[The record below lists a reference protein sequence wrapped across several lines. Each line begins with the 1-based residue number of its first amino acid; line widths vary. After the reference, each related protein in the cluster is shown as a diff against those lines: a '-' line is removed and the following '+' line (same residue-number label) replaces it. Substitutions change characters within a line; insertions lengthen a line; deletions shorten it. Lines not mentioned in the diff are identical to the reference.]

1 MNEDLKVDYRR
12 EGVPVPQGVL
22 RRKFDCPAVPDG
34 YELTGRLRKPLVL
47 AHDWGAY
54 LVSAP
59 PGCGKTAFLSKMH
72 EQLKGKA
79 GCVCLWISLDARDA
93 DPARFTA
100 ELGYCLSALDCGF
113 CETVQDVTANGHE
126 NALVDMLNLLE
137 SCLPGNIRLFLFLD
151 DYDAASCPAV
161 DEAVIFIERNAPANL
176 HLVLAARSF
185 HRRIDDLLLD
195 DDVMEVTCDDLAM
208 DKDVV
213 ERYALALGA
222 SLSHEGFEELYGR
235 FGSWPLGYRFHV
247 MAARRADGPAQ
258 RDELLESC
266 CERFFST
273 CAMDLLDGRTQEFLI
288 EASLLDLLDPAV
300 CASATGEGASAE
312 ILERLVRDN
321 IFCVRDAGRASYSLA
336 PAFRRFLREKLL
348 SLSASRIAELA
359 LRASVA
365 YRELGREDLYAKYL
379 VMTCDPLYLLGSV
392 ESSTDIDIDLGGEEP
407 TAFFLA
413 QPASAYASDP
423 FLIWCVIWAKVSAGL
438 VDGID
443 ACFEALMSATGDA
456 ANARAVEYVRAI
468 CLALEGDSAA
478 SLAVIDGIKDR
489 EGGELPRA
497 FQCLLIH
504 MKGEDNERMGDLRT
518 ARDLYLRGLS
528 LAERST
534 TRFYKAFDLYLL
546 AHQCYLLGEFDDA
559 LRYASR
565 GLGIVRDS
573 AAICGEFN
581 TVIASVA
588 IERGDLEE
596 GERRLE
602 RALARVS
609 LQTNIDMYVDTHLAL
624 ARLRMAKGELA
635 ESLETVVEL
644 LEDVEGRLIPRK
656 LDISARAFALRAA
669 LALGDTSRA
678 YAWRGELEAYAG
690 NSDVLRAAP
699 CLTSLAALALYE
711 GDYARATELVG
722 TCEKRLAKSGGRYM
736 GATLSLLKA
745 IMCAEMGNAA
755 EANVSMTKS
764 LELSMRGGYLM
775 MYCTGGATAYGLLLD
790 LAARQGGSAMLKSHA
805 KRVLSVMEAPAGEEA
820 AAPCADEVPGFW
832 SLTERER
839 EVMELLNRGLSRNEI
854 AQAQSVSQNTVKT
867 HLKNIYAK
875 LGVHSRS
882 EVLRIARE
890 NAGD

>member
-1 MNEDLKVDYRR
+1 MNEELKVDYRR
-12 EGVPVPQGVL
+12 EGVPVPRGVL
-22 RRKFDCPAVPDG
+22 RKKFDCPAAPDG

-47 AHDWGAY
+47 AHERGVY

-59 PGCGKTAFLSKMH
+59 PGYGKTAFLSKMH
-72 EQLKGKA
+72 GQIAGKA
-79 GCVCLWISLDARDA
+79 NCVCLWISLDGRDS

-100 ELGYCLSALDCGF
+100 ELGYCLSAIDRAFG
-113 CETVQDVTANGHE
+113 EIVADMAGDAHE
-126 NALVDMLNLLE
+126 EALVDMLNLLE
-137 SCLPGNIRLFLFLD
+137 GRLSGTTRLFLFLD
-151 DYDAASCPAV
+151 DYDAASCAAI
-161 DEAVIFIERNAPANL
+161 DEAIIFIKRNAPDKL

-185 HRRIDDLLLD
+185 HRRIDDLLLGG
-195 DDVMEVTCDDLAM
+195 DVMEVTCEDLAM
-208 DKDVV
+208 DKDAA
-213 ERYALALGA
+213 ERYALRIGA
-222 SLSHEGFEELYGR
+222 SLAHESFEELYRR
-235 FGSWPLGYRFHV
+235 FGAWPLGYQFHV
-247 MAARRADGPAQ
+247 MAAHRAEGPAQ
-258 RDELLESC
+258 RDEKLASC

-273 CAMDLLDGRTQEFLI
+273 YAMDLLDGQTQEFLI
-288 EASLLDLLDPAV
+288 EASLLDLLDSEV
-300 CASATGEGASAE
+300 CAAVTGEEASAG
-312 ILERLVRDN
+312 ILERLAHDN
-321 IFCVRDAGRASYSLA
+321 MFCRREAGQGRYCLA
-336 PAFRRFLREKLL
+336 PAFRHFLRERLL
-348 SLSASRIAELA
+348 SLNPSRIAELA
-359 LRASVA
+359 LKASVA
-365 YRELGREDLYAKYL
+365 YRELGRDDLHAKYL

-392 ESSTDIDIDLGGEEP
+392 ESSTDIEVDLGGMDP
-407 TAFFLA
+407 LAFFLDK
-413 QPASAYASDP
+413 PAEAYAREP
-423 FLIWCVIWAKVSAGL
+423 FLMWCVVWAKVSAGL
-438 VDGID
+438 VDGMD
-443 ACFEALMSATGDA
+443 GCFEALSSATGDA
-456 ANARAVEYVRAI
+456 ANARAIEYARAI

-478 SLAVIDGIKDR
+478 SLEAIGGIRDR

-504 MKGEDNERMGDLRT
+504 MKGEDCERMGDVRG
-518 ARDLYLRGLS
+518 ARELYLRSLS

-546 AHQCYLLGEFDDA
+546 AHQCYLLGEFDEA

-581 TVIASVA
+581 TIVASVA

-596 GERRLE
+596 GERRLA
-602 RALARVS
+602 RAQARVS

-635 ESLETVVEL
+635 ESLETVADL
-644 LEDVEGRLIPRK
+644 LEDVEGRTIPRK
-656 LDISARAFALRAA
+656 LDISARAFGMRAA
-669 LALGDTSRA
+669 LAVGDLSKA
-678 YAWRGELEAYAG
+678 YPWKRELEAYAG
-690 NSDVLRAAP
+690 NSDVLRAVP
-699 CLTSLAALALYE
+699 CLISLAALAAYE
-711 GDYARATELVG
+711 GDYAKATELVG
-722 TCEKRLAKSGGRYM
+722 VCEKRLAKSGGKYM
-736 GATLSLLKA
+736 GATLALLKA
-745 IMCAEMGNAA
+745 NLCAEMGNVA

-775 MYCTGGATAYGLLLD
+775 MYCTGGATAYKLLLD

-820 AAPCADEVPGFW
+820 PAPSTDAASGFW

-890 NAGD
+890 NVGD